1 MTTNPEATH
10 LEQIAREI
18 HAFFEVETNTRER
31 ALKLSRSLI
40 QACSR
45 AIRAVHRDDISGMA
59 AWLEKAD
66 EIATAMR
73 ETLQGHP
80 ALYFSGYA
88 QDAIKEYVEAH
99 ITCALIRNQPLP
111 APKSLQVEPS
121 TYLRGLA
128 EVVGELRR
136 RALHLL
142 RDGDTQEAD
151 RLLAW
156 MEDIY
161 AILVTM
167 DYPDAITYG
176 LRRQT
181 DIARSLIERTE
192 SDLTFN
198 RQSQRLTSAI
208 QEMQSLLAPK
218 DKNCE

>member
-1 MTTNPEATH
+1 MMNPKPGP
-10 LEQIAREI
+10 LERIAAAMHTALEEQTAVREQ
-18 HAFFEVETNTRER
+18 

-45 AIRAVHRDDISGMA
+45 AIRAVHRDDLEEMQE
-59 AWLEKAD
+59 WLQQAD
-66 EIATAMR
+66 DIATTIR
-73 ETLQGHP
+73 ETLQAYP
-80 ALYFSGYA
+80 DLYFSGYT

-99 ITCALIRNQPLP
+99 AACALIRNQPLP
-111 APKSLQVEPS
+111 EPETLQVEPA

-128 EVVGELRR
+128 EVIGELRR
-136 RALHLL
+136 RVLHRLQT
-142 RDGDTQEAD
+142 GDTDEAR
-151 RLLAW
+151 RLLDW

-192 SDLTFN
+192 SDVTFHF
-198 RQSQRLTSAI
+198 QSQKLTQAI
-208 QEMQSLLAPK
+208 AEMKTLLQQRDAGS
-218 DKNCE
+218 EL